1 MRLRDRVVLI
11 TGGATGIGAAAAR
24 ACGREG
30 ARVLIGD
37 LNEADG
43 EETVARVVRDGGQ
56 ARFARA
62 DVTDEDDARRLAAE
76 AEAAWGRL
84 DALITSAGVLRGS
97 MVPVE
102 DLEAE
107 TWDGVMDVN
116 LKGTFLCVKHAVPAL
131 KRSGRG
137 VILCVSSGA
146 GVRAGSSSFAYGA
159 SKGGVHGFGLTL
171 MDRLAPDGI
180 RVHVICP
187 GNLDTPLKRG
197 QIAEAARTVG
207 RSPEEALASQRP
219 GLGDP
224 EGVGKILA
232 FLASDEADY
241 VRGTIFTR

>member
-1 MRLRDRVVLI
+1 MRLRGKVVLI
-11 TGGATGIGAAAAR
+11 TGGATGIGAAAAL

-37 LNEADG
+37 VNEADG
-43 EETVARVVRDGGQ
+43 KEAVDRVARAGGQ
-56 ARFARA
+56 ARFAKA
-62 DVTDEDDARRLAAE
+62 DVTVEADARRLAAE
-76 AEAAWGRL
+76 AETAWGRL
-84 DALITSAGVLRGS
+84 DVLITSAGVLRGS

-102 DLEAE
+102 DLEAA
-107 TWDGVMDVN
+107 TWDGVIEVN

-171 MDRLAPDGI
+171 MDRLGPEGI

-187 GNLDTPLKRG
+187 GNLDTPLKRA
-197 QIAEAARTVG
+197 QIAEAARATG
-207 RSPEEALASQRP
+207 RPADEAVAAQRP

-224 EGVGKILA
+224 EGVGRILA
-232 FLASDEADY
+232 FLASDEAEY